1 MGLRLG
7 EVCALKWEDIDMRCR
22 TLHVN
27 RTVQRLRTDTA
38 CDESSDSTL
47 SAKKK
52 TILYVTAPKTSNSI
66 REIPIPDFIFQRLSA
81 FHDNITDD
89 DSYILCGKVPMEPR
103 RYQYRFRS
111 YMKQAGI
118 EYTHFHALRHTFAT
132 NCISSGAD
140 AKSVSEILGHS
151 NVNITLNRY
160 VHPNMETKRSA
171 INSISIP

>member
-1 MGLRLG
+1 
-7 EVCALKWEDIDMRCR
+7 
-22 TLHVN
+22 
-27 RTVQRLRTDTA
+27 
-38 CDESSDSTL
+38 
-47 SAKKK
+47 
-52 TILYVTAPKTSNSI
+52 
-66 REIPIPDFIFQRLSA
+66 
-81 FHDNITDD
+81 
-89 DSYILCGKVPMEPR
+89 MEPR